1 MAEIMDGETKK
12 AVARSMA
19 TSTTRDGKLSAHT
32 PVNKLPWLDGR
43 SSRLLISTPP
53 KGWISDSSLYETPS
67 PGALQ
72 SSRQPPAA
80 DPPRP
85 TEKPAAPTRRKSN
98 VIPSVLSFAESS
110 PSPVT
115 RHNLSQA
122 RRPSATHKAFPPH
135 RLSIS
140 HAPQKRLSIVHHPDN
155 EPEEDDYGDFRP
167 RVGSLAPVPD
177 HLEFDS
183 TSDSLLGRRDVVSSS
198 SPAIISRVQKSPSQ
212 PIPTRSAF
220 PHLGDNRISN
230 AIEGLEDMVQEV
242 VDLAEGTTDR
252 YQVKEFYDIVEDV
265 RDTVQEA
272 LQEPMRHLM
281 ATGPPLEVSSS
292 DVEHAVDA
300 QRDPVPLDW
309 AYSHH
314 KEVSSSSDDGRSP
327 SRLGTRSDLLLPP
340 QPVQSTPRNH
350 VDFVLRPQA
359 REHSRGRSPT
369 GIGNGTVR
377 ARKHR
382 HSRSPDKIRHRHRKH
397 RSSSSSLSDGSFEEE
412 EPPAKAYGTQLH
424 VREQA
429 HTFSHRRQHQRQ
441 PIARNWS
448 TGKKRLTATFAC
460 INTALLGIIV
470 GIYVSNWPLLPLTWA
485 NIVEAGEVPRIQYYL
500 ADERHHTIVGNAV

>member
-1 MAEIMDGETKK
+1 MAEKMDGEAKK
-12 AVARSMA
+12 AAARSKTTPTTPGRKPA
-19 TSTTRDGKLSAHT
+19 THT
-32 PVNKLPWLDGR
+32 PVKKLPWLDGK
-43 SSRLLISTPP
+43 SPQLLISTPP

-67 PGALQ
+67 PGARQ

-80 DPPRP
+80 GPLRP
-85 TEKPAAPTRRKSN
+85 TEKPTPPARRKSN
-98 VIPSVLSFAESS
+98 IIPNVQSVVESS
-110 PSPVT
+110 PSPVA

-122 RRPSATHKAFPPH
+122 RRPSGTHKAFPPFQNPVSH

-140 HAPQKRLSIVHHPDN
+140 HAPQKRLSIIHHPDH
-155 EPEEDDYGDFRP
+155 EPEEDDYGDIRP

-183 TSDSLLGRRDVVSSS
+183 TSDSLLDRGDVVSSS

-220 PHLGDNRISN
+220 PHLGDRRISN

-242 VDLAEGTTDR
+242 VDLAEETTDLR
-252 YQVKEFYDIVEDV
+252 EAKEFYGIIEDA
-265 RDTVQEA
+265 RDAVQEA
-272 LQEPMRHLM
+272 LEDPLRHLM
-281 ATGPPLEVSSS
+281 TTALPLEVSSGEI
-292 DVEHAVDA
+292 EHTVDS
-300 QRDPVPLDW
+300 QRNPVPLDW

-314 KEVSSSSDDGRSP
+314 EEVSSSGDDGQSP

-340 QPVQSTPRNH
+340 QPAQSTPRHH
-350 VDFVLRPQA
+350 VDFVLRPQT
-359 REHSRGRSPT
+359 REHSRGRSPK
-369 GIGNGTVR
+369 GASNGTVR

-382 HSRSPDKIRHRHRKH
+382 HSRSPDKIRHRYRKH
-397 RSSSSSLSDGSFEEE
+397 RSSSSSLSDGSFDED

-424 VREQA
+424 VREQG

-470 GIYVSNWPLLPLTWA
+470 GIYVSGILFDRLPRLT
-485 NIVEAGEVPRIQYYL
+485 
-500 ADERHHTIVGNAV
+500 